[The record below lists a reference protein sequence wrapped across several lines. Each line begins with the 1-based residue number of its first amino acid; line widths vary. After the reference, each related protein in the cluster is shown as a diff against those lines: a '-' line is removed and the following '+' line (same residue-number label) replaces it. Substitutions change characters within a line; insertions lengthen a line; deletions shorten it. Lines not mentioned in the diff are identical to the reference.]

1 MPHRG
6 GTVKSLFPHPVYL
19 ARKTGLLKTAGLLLT
34 LLFLG
39 FAPVEQEY
47 PDGLYFILPCSRY
60 SDRPMPVAISLI
72 TQSVCLA
79 DQPFLGASAVE
90 SVSILYEA
98 HDENLIFFD
107 ITLSSK
113 AFETLQKITSASDVQ
128 TFALISGGGVLCLF
142 FWNEEK
148 PNRILRIES
157 RSGSRKVQQA
167 HKQLSAR
174 FSMPG

>member
-1 MPHRG
+1 
-6 GTVKSLFPHPVYL
+6 
-19 ARKTGLLKTAGLLLT
+19 LLL
-34 LLFLG
+34 G
-39 FAPVEQEY
+39 FSPIEPEY

-60 SDRPMPVAISLI
+60 SDRPMPVTISLF

-79 DQPFLGASAVE
+79 DQPFMGASAVE
-90 SVSILYEA
+90 SVSTLYEA

-107 ITLSSK
+107 ITLSNK

-128 TFALISGGGVLCLF
+128 TFALVSGGSILCLF

-157 RSGSRKVQQA
+157 KYGSRKIQQA